1 MGARRVGA
9 QKGEIFKNPD
19 LARTLRRIG
28 EGGREVFD
36 RGEIADELDAFM
48 RAEGGYL
55 RKADLEAHTST
66 WVTPVSVNYRGYD
79 VYELPP
85 NGQGIAA
92 LQMLNI
98 LEGYD
103 LRSMGFNSA
112 EALHVMIEAKTL
124 AFEDRAKFYADPDFV
139 DIPLEGLL
147 SKAYAE
153 ELRAL
158 MDVKRAAKRVDAGDP
173 ALQQGDTIYLTT
185 ADAEGNMV
193 SLIQN
198 N

>member
-1 MGARRVGA
+1 M
-9 QKGEIFKNPD
+9 
-19 LARTLRRIG
+19 
-28 EGGREVFD
+28 
-36 RGEIADELDAFM
+36 
-48 RAEGGYL
+48 
-55 RKADLEAHTST
+55 
-66 WVTPVSVNYRGYD
+66 SVNYRGYD